1 MPFLLENCSM
11 RLPKPPFRHPPEVYL
26 AIVREHQ
33 DNPVRMAE
41 RLQACGWTLADA
53 AWAAVHWNPLW
64 LAAAIANE
72 RATRATTITNL
83 SETELTKLRAEIGE
97 GKKPQTIP
105 KPRNTTRIM
114 RITPRLT
121 TQATTKG

>member
-1 MPFLLENCSM
+1 MFLSM
-11 RLPKPPFRHPPEVYL
+11 RLPKPPFQHPPEVYL

-53 AWAAVHWNPLW
+53 AWAAVHWNLTW

-72 RATRATTITNL
+72 RATRAASVTSL
-83 SETELTKLRAEIGE
+83 SETELAKLRAEIGE
-97 GKKPQTIP
+97 GRKPPAT
-105 KPRNTTRIM
+105 PRLRRTTRIV
-114 RITPRLT
+114 RATPRFT
-121 TQATTKG
+121 ARPPTKI

>member
-1 MPFLLENCSM
+1 M
-11 RLPKPPFRHPPEVYL
+11 RLPKPPFRHPQEVYL

-72 RATRATTITNL
+72 RATRGATVTSL
-83 SETELTKLRAEIGE
+83 SESELMKLRAETGE
-97 GKKPQTIP
+97 GRKLPAT
-105 KPRNTTRIM
+105 PRPRKTARIM
-114 RITPRLT
+114 RTTPKLT
-121 TQATTKG
+121 VRPPTKG